1 MIRNLWKPAKLLWSS
16 SSSSSSS
23 NTTTTTATNNN
34 NNNNN
39 CETYDVLE
47 QYQIK

>member
-1 MIRNLWKPAKLLWSS
+1 MIRNLWKPAKLLWSSS

-34 NNNNN
+34 NNNN

>member
-16 SSSSSSS
+16 SSS
-23 NTTTTTATNNN
+23 TTTTTATNN